1 MTVAGNRTPGEDDE
15 AAVRPGADQLA
26 EGLPLRLALHLLK
39 IVDQQNL
46 PVLRRSVQRECR
58 TISAQT
64 EDARPESNASAT
76 TVFPKPQGVLKN
88 RTRP

>member
-15 AAVRPGADQLA
+15 AAVRPGEDQLA

-46 PVLRRSVQRECR
+46 PVLRRSVQRACR

-76 TVFPKPQGVLKN
+76 TVFPKPRGVLKN